1 VARNVALEK
10 SVQLADGGPWVAKR
24 RVALVA
30 LVLGALSFA
39 IVAIVHPNV
48 SELPDWRL
56 SVPGFAAAA
65 IASVL
70 SLVRRE
76 PQGYWLWAI
85 GLGLAV
91 AAIFLGWF
99 LMLAIVIAAT
109 AIVIL
114 ILNAVM

>member
-1 VARNVALEK
+1 MALEK
-10 SVQLADGGPWVAKR
+10 PEHLRPVDAGPWVAKR
-24 RVALVA
+24 KIALLA
-30 LVLGALSFA
+30 LVLGGLSFA
-39 IVAIVHPNV
+39 IVAIAHPNV
-48 SELPDWRL
+48 SDLPDWRL

-65 IASVL
+65 IASVA
-70 SLVRRE
+70 SLMRRE

-85 GLGLAV
+85 GLGLAA